1 MHPTMERLY
10 EAARTSSP
18 PVTGQSAVARALG
31 ETPQVV
37 KNWESRGVSKRG
49 LVKAQ
54 SVFDVDATWLERG
67 NGTVRKLAAV
77 TDSGAD
83 YHHETDDADAMLIPL
98 LANGASM
105 GPGNDEL
112 DGDVFIGA
120 LTVSERWVTREVR
133 PSSPGALRFIH
144 AYGESMAPTF
154 ADGDVL
160 LVDTGARD
168 PATIDGIYVLRAH
181 GRLFVK
187 RVRQRLDGQI
197 EISSDNPTVKTVDV
211 LDGSSQIEAMG
222 RVIWAWNGRKL

>member
-1 MHPTMERLY
+1 MNTLRQRLK
-10 EAARTSSP
+10 AARDEAGLTQP
-18 PVTGQSAVARALG
+18 ELAARA
-31 ETPQVV
+31 
-37 KNWESRGVSKRG
+37 GV
-49 LVKAQ
+49 AQ
-54 SVFDVDATWLERG
+54 STIGNIEAGTRKRPRELLSIAAALGVNPEWLETG
-67 NGTVRKLAAV
+67 DGPMKSGVDIVAPASVR
-77 TDSGAD
+77 
-83 YHHETDDADAMLIPL
+83 IPL

-105 GPGNDEL
+105 GPGSDEL

-187 RVRQRLDGQI
+187 RVRQRLDGQM

-211 LDGSSQIEAMG
+211 LNGNSPVEAMG